1 MLLARGNVLESEIQS
16 QTSVFNSILTRIQEA
31 DINSQA
37 VESEMDISSLAQLPG
52 VPVSPVANKVLAGMN
67 VNIWDAGDAIK
78 ELVASS
84 RPVDPERLADPEIPL
99 AEVSA

>member
-1 MLLARGNVLESEIQS
+1 
-16 QTSVFNSILTRIQEA
+16 
-31 DINSQA
+31 
-37 VESEMDISSLAQLPG
+37 
-52 VPVSPVANKVLAGMN
+52 MN